1 MERKSA
7 IGRGSEATVYRISRS
22 TARSMCGDACTST
35 SCAKLF
41 AVRALHR
48 PAPCLRHGMMV
59 SAMARHPHVASVYAV
74 EEATGQI
81 LLEYIGGGTLAAEVQ
96 AGAVSGARAMCV
108 MGHILQGLCHLHS
121 YGCIHGDINPSNVL
135 VSTGSRACKLI
146 DYFTAS
152 PRLGAPAYMAP
163 EAVRGETTC
172 LSDVWSCGCV
182 MLCLE
187 GLPPWQREADLGDGG
202 FVVIREA
209 PALMYHLGC
218 RAVAM
223 HGPPERKLA
232 CVFRAF
238 VDGIFA
244 DPGWRSSV
252 AELLELHAEPDASSE
267 L

>member
-1 MERKSA
+1 M
-7 IGRGSEATVYRISRS
+7 
-22 TARSMCGDACTST
+22 
-35 SCAKLF
+35 L
-41 AVRALHR
+41 
-48 PAPCLRHGMMV
+48 
-59 SAMARHPHVASVYAV
+59 SAMKRHPHVASVYAV
-74 EEATGQI
+74 EETTGQI

-96 AGAVSGARAMCV
+96 AGAVSDVRAMCV

-135 VSTGSRACKLI
+135 VSTGCRACKLV

-187 GLPPWQREADLGDGG
+187 GLPPWQREADLGDDEC
-202 FVVIREA
+202 VIIREA
-209 PALMYHLGC
+209 PALLYHLGC
-218 RAVAM
+218 RAVAT

-232 CVFRAF
+232 RVFGAF
-238 VDGIFA
+238 VCDMFGE
-244 DPGWRSSV
+244 PEWRSSV
-252 AELLELHAEPDASSE
+252 EELLQQHAEAETSSE